1 MSAREIALIMF
12 ASLLVTAIAACVG
25 ASLSAWLSGSL
36 TGRFSACASRTQLC
50 VQRGTLLALGL
61 RTALDTQKR
70 RRDAMQAAAASLP
83 KWPFSKKVP

>member
-25 ASLSAWLSGSL
+25 ASLSAWLGL
-36 TGRFSACASRTQLC
+36 ADGRFSACASRTQLC
-50 VQRGTLLALGL
+50 VQRGTLPALGL
-61 RTALDTQKR
+61 RTALNTQKR